1 VIERETR
8 DAKRETKFAGAA
20 GLLDFSAAAKAD
32 GNVFCVDNHGHLTP
46 STGIFEH
53 APETFLVFQHVD
65 VFEGYLAAGEILTG
79 SRSIRSKIFA
89 ENQDGIRAHGI
100 RSSFPKLSCPR

>member
-1 VIERETR
+1 
-8 DAKRETKFAGAA
+8 
-20 GLLDFSAAAKAD
+20 
-32 GNVFCVDNHGHLTP
+32 

-89 ENQDGIRAHGI
+89 ENQNGIRAHGI
-100 RSSFPKLSCPR
+100 RSSFPKISCPPYGQETEIAREPFAMLASFRIYSHIDLTSDSNPRSCPALCTSLPLP